1 MNSVQS
7 MVAVG
12 GRRRLLFFSGL
23 FVVRSQYHRQIF
35 SLTKTH
41 HQNTHSLYIRVVRYQ
56 YMFSDLVNR
65 FKLVYGPFGQRKM
78 TCTLVFCQ
86 DQLGR
91 N

>member
-41 HQNTHSLYIRVVRYQ
+41 HQNTHSLYMKNGKI
-56 YMFSDLVNR
+56 LV
-65 FKLVYGPFGQRKM
+65 P
-78 TCTLVFCQ
+78 VF
-86 DQLGR
+86 
-91 N
+91 